1 MSHQLFALS
10 PLDGRYKAAM
20 GHLPV
25 FFSEAALMQYRLKV
39 EVEYLIALSDY
50 GKIPRFPKFS
60 EALKKR
66 LRLLVTD
73 FGIKQAEEV
82 KEIEA
87 ETNHDVKA
95 IEYYLFDE
103 LKNLKLFP
111 ESALSFIHFAL
122 TSEDVNNLSYAMM
135 IRDALNKEIFPVGKS
150 LISTLHTLAKQWK
163 KVPMLS
169 LTHGQPAT
177 PTTVGKELM
186 VFVKRLERQGEILKS
201 IRIMG
206 KFSGATGNF
215 SAQSVAVPTTDW
227 MAFSKRFIRS
237 LKLEPNL
244 HTTQIESHDW
254 NAELFDTIARINV
267 ILISLSRDCW
277 MMISRGIFSQKVVG
291 NEVGSST
298 MPHKVNPIDFENAE
312 GNLGLSNTLFDHF
325 ANKLPRS
332 RLQRDLS
339 DSTVMRNLGVA
350 FAYSMIAYQSI
361 AKGNEKLQINA
372 RALQL
377 DLTNNWEVLAEAI
390 QTVMRRYQ
398 VPNAYEQMRDLTRG
412 HGIDRDKLTTFIQS
426 LTIPKDAKQRLLD
439 LTPETY
445 TGLATLLVKAFS

>member
-1 MSHQLFALS
+1 MSHPLFALS

-50 GKIPRFPKFS
+50 GKIVRFPKFS
-60 EALKKR
+60 DALKKR

-103 LKNLKLFP
+103 LKSLKLFP

-135 IRDALNKEIFPVGKS
+135 IRDALGKE
-150 LISTLHTLAKQWK
+150 LIPTGRHVIAMLSTLAKQWK
-163 KVPMLS
+163 KVPMLAM
-169 LTHGQPAT
+169 THGQPAT

-186 VFVKRLERQGEILKS
+186 VFVKRLERQGELLKAVKIL
-201 IRIMG
+201 G

-215 SAQSVAVPTTDW
+215 SAQSVAVPGTDW
-227 MAFSKRFIRS
+227 MAFSKRFIKS
-237 LKLEPNL
+237 LRLEPNL
-244 HTTQIESHDW
+244 LTTQIESHDW
-254 NAELFDTIARINV
+254 NAELFDCFRRINV

-277 MMISRGIFSQKVVG
+277 MYISRGIFSQKVVG
-291 NEVGSST
+291 KEVGSST

-312 GNLGLSNTLFDHF
+312 GNLELANALFSKLSER
-325 ANKLPRS
+325 LPIS

-339 DSTVMRNLGVA
+339 DSTMQRSIGTAFGYSLLALKSLHKGLG
-350 FAYSMIAYQSI
+350 
-361 AKGNEKLQINA
+361 KLSLNHK
-372 RALQL
+372 RLSEEL
-377 DLTNNWEVLAEAI
+377 DNNWEVLAEPI
-390 QTVMRRYQ
+390 QTVMRLYGIKD
-398 VPNAYEQMRDLTRG
+398 AYERLKAFTRG
-412 HGIDRDKLTTFIQS
+412 KKVGEKELKAFVEKLP
-426 LTIPKDAKQRLLD
+426 IPKEAKERLQKLR
-439 LTPETY
+439 PESY
-445 TGLATLLVKAFS
+445 VGLAEKLCH

>member
-312 GNLGLSNTLFDHF
+312 GNFELANALLS
-325 ANKLPRS
+325 KLSERLPIS

-339 DSTVMRNLGVA
+339 DSTMQRSIGTAFGYSLLALKSLQKGLG
-350 FAYSMIAYQSI
+350 
-361 AKGNEKLQINA
+361 KLSLNHQ
-372 RALQL
+372 RLSEEL
-377 DLTNNWEVLAEAI
+377 DSHWEVLAEPI
-390 QTVMRRYQ
+390 QTVMRLYG
-398 VPNAYEQMRDLTRG
+398 VKDAYERLKAFTRG
-412 HGIDRDKLTTFIQS
+412 KKVGEKELKNFVEKLP
-426 LTIPKDAKQRLLD
+426 IPKEARERLQKLR
-439 LTPETY
+439 PETY
-445 TGLATLLVKAFS
+445 VGLAEKLVG